1 MGRLLA
7 LALVMVL
14 PVVAG
19 EAPPPGCAWLCGN
32 WSLDAG
38 QGDNASRLIDAA
50 LQDYD
55 EPRPGR
61 DQPTRAQ
68 LRQELLALLA
78 PPASLTLAEQGD
90 DILIRVTGQPER
102 RIVVGETRNRTDA
115 AGTAEVRASW
125 RSDDSLA
132 ITETYDRRR
141 SQSENFALQRDG
153 TLVITREVERP
164 GVKRLRVRS
173 VYRRS

>member
-7 LALVMVL
+7 LALVMAL
-14 PVVAG
+14 PVAAG
-19 EAPPPGCAWLCGN
+19 EAPPGCAWLCGS

-38 QGDNASRLIDAA
+38 LGDNASRLVDAA
-50 LQDYD
+50 LRDYD

-61 DQPTRAQ
+61 DQPTRTQ
-68 LRQELLALLA
+68 LREELLALLT
-78 PPASLTLAEQGD
+78 PPASFTLAEQGN
-90 DILIRVTGQPER
+90 DIIIRVPGRPER
-102 RIVVGETRNRTDA
+102 RVVAGQAGNRTDD
-115 AGTAEVRASW
+115 AGTAEVRVTW
-125 RSDDSLA
+125 RSDDSLS
-132 ITETYDRRR
+132 ITETRDRRR
-141 SQSENFALQRDG
+141 NQSENFALQRDG